1 VQNPNHTYTT
11 AGTYTATVTVK
22 DSKGATGTATVE
34 IVVAN
39 PPGNVAPTVNA
50 AGDPS
55 SGKPPLTV
63 QFSAAGSDPDGDTLS
78 YAWSFGDGGTSFLQN
93 PSHTY
98 TTAGTYT
105 ATVTVS
111 DGRGGSDTDTVA
123 VTVGNR
129 TPSVVLTATPT
140 SGKAPLTVTFTA
152 SGSDPDGDALTYRY
166 DFGDGTKPATGAS
179 VSHRYTKPGTFIAK
193 VTVTDSGGAT
203 STAQIEIRVTKK

>member
-1 VQNPNHTYTT
+1 DICNLSPTVEAT
-11 AGTYTATVTVK
+11 ADPK
-22 DSKGATGTATVE
+22 TGTAPLA
-34 IVVAN
+34 VA
-39 PPGNVAPTVNA
+39 
-50 AGDPS
+50 
-55 SGKPPLTV
+55 
-63 QFSAAGSDPDGDTLS
+63 FSANGSDREGQALT
-78 YAWSFGDGGTSFLQN
+78 YAWNFGDGGTSFLQN